1 MQISSSYNSYDY
13 YSSKP
18 SFDKTNQSDSNQKD
32 EKNLSENKDD
42 KEKNGEQT
50 QMVNGVE
57 LSQKEVAQVREL
69 QSIDRNVKAH
79 EAAHQAAGGGLAG
92 AASFTYTRGP
102 DNQMYATAGEVP
114 ISMQKGNTPE
124 ETIANAR
131 QIAAAAMAPADP
143 SPQDYKVAANA
154 AKMEFEARAE
164 AMKLKAEEAKEKEE
178 ENKEKDDKNSENS
191 LEKTT
196 IKIQILIKTL
206 KILLLELINKT
217 HKITT
222 LNSISHLK
230 ILNLNKKF
238 TPIFLI
244 NKALF

>member
-18 SFDKTNQSDSNQKD
+18 SFDKTNQSDSTQKD

-154 AKMEFEARAE
+154 TKMEFEARAE
-164 AMKLKAEEAKEKEE
+164 AMKLKARSKEKEE
-178 ENKEKDDKNSENS
+178 ENKEKDDKNQ
-191 LEKTT
+191 
-196 IKIQILIKTL
+196 KI
-206 KILLLELINKT
+206 
-217 HKITT
+217 
-222 LNSISHLK
+222 
-230 ILNLNKKF
+230 
-238 TPIFLI
+238 
-244 NKALF
+244 A